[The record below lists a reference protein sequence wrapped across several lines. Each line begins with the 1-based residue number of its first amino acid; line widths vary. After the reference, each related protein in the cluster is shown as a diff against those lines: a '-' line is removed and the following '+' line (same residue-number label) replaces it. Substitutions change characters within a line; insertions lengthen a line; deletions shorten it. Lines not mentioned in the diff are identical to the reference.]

1 MGPVHEAA
9 ATYRAAGHDLV
20 VVAGRNYG
28 AGSSRDWAAKA
39 QALLGV
45 RAVIAE
51 SFERIHRNN
60 LIGMGVLPLEFEE
73 GDTASAHAFTG
84 EEEFT
89 FDGLA
94 DLCVGTNPVALSLV
108 RPDAPRAT
116 VRLRL
121 RLHSRQEL
129 AYLRHGGILPYVMA
143 SRYPPPSTA
152 GDCWGGATT
161 RRAPSSCR
169 APCPS

>member
-94 DLCVGTNPVALSLV
+94 DLCVART
-108 RPDAPRAT
+108 
-116 VRLRL
+116 
-121 RLHSRQEL
+121 
-129 AYLRHGGILPYVMA
+129 
-143 SRYPPPSTA
+143 PS
-152 GDCWGGATT
+152 
-161 RRAPSSCR
+161 
-169 APCPS
+169 PCPSSGPTHPAPRSVSGCASTRARNWPTCGTAGSCRT